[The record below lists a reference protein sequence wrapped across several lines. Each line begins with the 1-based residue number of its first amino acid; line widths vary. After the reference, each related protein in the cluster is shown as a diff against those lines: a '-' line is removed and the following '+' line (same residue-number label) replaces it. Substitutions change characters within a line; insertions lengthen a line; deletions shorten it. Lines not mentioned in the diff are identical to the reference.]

1 MRLNLCLVLD
11 SARETIYANSDGFCP
26 LLLSLVDLLSAS
38 GSGSVQSPPVRQ
50 CRRRPLRRGPAP
62 PDLLNSRKTP
72 KPEAPR
78 WESIPQ
84 TGPRIPRNRG
94 TFSPNKIG
102 QTWIS
107 SGRLRRGF
115 CRSLKPPGVHAHV
128 RAIATLFSRFPY
140 RNGVPRP
147 PSFGTDSTKRSLR
160 GTSENPADTEPQD
173 TIKCHRSSGSVFF
186 DLRPGK

>member
-1 MRLNLCLVLD
+1 MRTRTVSALCFSVSLIC
-11 SARETIYANSDGFCP
+11 SP
-26 LLLSLVDLLSAS
+26 LPVAA
-38 GSGSVQSPPVRQ
+38 QSNPPPVRQ

-102 QTWIS
+102 QT
-107 SGRLRRGF
+107 
-115 CRSLKPPGVHAHV
+115 RSEEH
-128 RAIATLFSRFPY
+128 
-140 RNGVPRP
+140 
-147 PSFGTDSTKRSLR
+147 
-160 GTSENPADTEPQD
+160 TSELQSHSDLVCRLLLEKKKTNKKTKNNK
-173 TIKCHRSSGSVFF
+173 IKE
-186 DLRPGK
+186 